1 MKYIQVNEYQ
11 DRFGALLCLCG
22 IAGVHYITY
31 ATYAEL
37 QRRAGQPGIYRNPN

>member
-11 DRFGALLCLCG
+11 DRFRALLCLCE

-31 ATYAEL
+31 ATYYEL
-37 QRRAGQPGIYRNPN
+37 QRRAGQLNLYRCPN